1 MVSSTPIPARAAPP
15 PSTENSIDTVQLP
28 RGCKAKLKE
37 PLPREAVSPNP
48 QKPGLSVIKVIYVVE
63 RLNDVFGLNGW
74 HVDNEVVET
83 GRMVV
88 VRATLSIPRY
98 AIAIEQFG
106 GNDNPDRGDAYKGAC
121 TDALSKCASYLG
133 IGMDVYKGLYER
145 REIAALVGRTARGPE
160 HQTPAPRAT
169 STQNG
174 AHSNGASPTGLT
186 SRNMAARFSSMR
198 TVLGAREYSDILGR
212 HGFRE
217 VTGIPSLEKAREVYR
232 VLLDAFRARFG
243 EAKKGF
249 EQPRVREHL
258 AGAALEPEG
267 EAESRP
273 GGAGLQSHG
282 GNSQCQTVMT
292 GPERLWPRS
301 RMPTELARDA
311 HAVSNRREPG
321 AVGRISRRGRSD
333 PGDRRGT
340 DRISGGSGRETRPG
354 GGVHPFLR
362 SDGRT
367 GEGGSEAPPGPAEAL

>member
-1 MVSSTPIPARAAPP
+1 MEPVNGVEHADSSVPVPP
-15 PSTENSIDTVQLP
+15 PSTENSIDTSQLP
-28 RGCKAKLKE
+28 QDVMAKLKE

-88 VRATLSIPRY
+88 VRATLSVPRY

-133 IGMDVYKGLYER
+133 IGMDVYKGLYEQGPR
-145 REIAALVGRTARGPE
+145 DCGAGGQNGARPGTP
-160 HQTPAPRAT
+160 TPAPRAT

-174 AHSNGASPTGLT
+174 AHNNGASPTGLT

-198 TVLGAREYSDILGR
+198 TVLGAREYNDILGR
-212 HGFRE
+212 HGYRE

-243 EAKKGF
+243 EAKRALSSGEYANILR
-249 EQPRVREHL
+249 EQRLNPKAKLNPDQAVRVFNHMEETL
-258 AGAALEPEG
+258 
-267 EAESRP
+267 
-273 GGAGLQSHG
+273 
-282 GNSQCQTVMT
+282 N
-292 GPERLWPRS
+292 
-301 RMPTELARDA
+301 ARQ
-311 HAVSNRREPG
+311 
-321 AVGRISRRGRSD
+321 
-333 PGDRRGT
+333 
-340 DRISGGSGRETRPG
+340 
-354 GGVHPFLR
+354 
-362 SDGRT
+362 
-367 GEGGSEAPPGPAEAL
+367 